1 VIEDLFFKRYK
12 DFVFAYDHVL
22 PNMSRVLVQAAQ
34 IFADDVCTSL
44 DLDDKCFLSA
54 ERQLIRECG
63 YNPFPLYQSPFDR
76 CEAFLTEPYDLW
88 NDQHGTPD
96 LFVKLRLSLIE
107 LLYRDAERAAAERA
121 SAIARQPNVPA
132 GLRRVGR
139 GPRATRGGL
148 PTEEELPGVVSS
160 AIRELNAR
168 FREAGVI
175 LHYHN
180 GRIQLAADDLSQE
193 RIAEPFWSIIR
204 DPKWANVDHD
214 MKVAVDLAD
223 TGGQDPVL
231 YATMALESTIKIISD
246 EKRWTTGTER
256 GAANYIDNLVSQR
269 NGRFIDSWEAD
280 ALKAIFSKLRNPHG
294 HGPGSAPQPTLNE
307 HQTTWAIETCMSWIK
322 SLIRRL

>member
-1 VIEDLFFKRYK
+1 
-12 DFVFAYDHVL
+12 
-22 PNMSRVLVQAAQ
+22 
-34 IFADDVCTSL
+34 
-44 DLDDKCFLSA
+44 
-54 ERQLIRECG
+54 
-63 YNPFPLYQSPFDR
+63 
-76 CEAFLTEPYDLW
+76 
-88 NDQHGTPD
+88 
-96 LFVKLRLSLIE
+96 
-107 LLYRDAERAAAERA
+107 
-121 SAIARQPNVPA
+121 
-132 GLRRVGR
+132 
-139 GPRATRGGL
+139 
-148 PTEEELPGVVSS
+148 VVSS